1 MERKFIWAGL
11 IVGSAAGNFVPLL
24 WGGSAMSMSG
34 MLFAFLGGMV
44 GIGVG
49 YKAGNWLQ

>member
-1 MERKFIWAGL
+1 MERKLIWLGL

-34 MLFAFLGGMV
+34 MLFAFVGGLA
-44 GIGVG
+44 GIWAG
-49 YKAGNWLQ
+49 YKLGNRLQ